1 MIVGGCWL
9 LCWLPPP
16 ERSQWGS
23 KQVAAKELTP
33 KFESPGDFHENMRE
47 WLKVME
53 EIKPVILLL
62 LHRKKGT
69 KSVPILQCVL
79 SLFSGAPLGGW
90 KRWFPIVYITQRPH
104 YYYYTPD
111 TFSTQTNMGEI
122 RNS

>member
-62 LHRKKGT
+62 LHRKKGQ
-69 KSVPILQCVL
+69 KA
-79 SLFSGAPLGGW
+79 SLFCSAYCPFLVVLPWEGG
-90 KRWFPIVYITQRPH
+90 KDGFL
-104 YYYYTPD
+104 
-111 TFSTQTNMGEI
+111 
-122 RNS
+122 